1 MNVYMTFSV
10 LSENLSTKIN
20 TIITE
25 VKEVD
30 TNGKDKWFTAIV

>member
-10 LSENLSTKIN
+10 LSENLST

-30 TNGKDKWFTAIV
+30 TNGKDK